1 MFIECWKEG
10 LYFHGFTHDLSKF
23 RPSEFMPYARY
34 FYGDYISNT
43 VLNNVSCIENK
54 SKIKTKEIIK
64 EEFERAWELHYKR
77 NKHHWNHWIIC
88 NGEILID
95 MPEKYIK
102 QMICDWKGMARKFG
116 GTAQEFY
123 MKNYDKIQLTRKSRL
138 DLEFELGLIDG
149 VALIS
154 NMIWKDYC
162 ENIGITMEEDLRQLG
177 YIK

>member
-1 MFIECWKEG
+1 
-10 LYFHGFTHDLSKF
+10 
-23 RPSEFMPYARY
+23 
-34 FYGDYISNT
+34 
-43 VLNNVSCIENK
+43 
-54 SKIKTKEIIK
+54 
-64 EEFERAWELHYKR
+64 
-77 NKHHWNHWIIC
+77 
-88 NGEILID
+88 

-116 GTAQEFY
+116 DTAQEFY

-149 VALIS
+149 VALVS

-177 YIK
+177 HIK